1 MRPFNKPTAVA
12 AANQPPSKTSLIASA
27 IEISYADLVSW
38 RTYRLGRDEVWQR
51 ELWRLYDIVGELR
64 FAANWVGSMM
74 SRVRIYIA
82 EVDETGAIG
91 PETTDPDLL
100 AVSNNLLGG
109 PQAKAEALRL
119 MGIDLTVCGEFYIVG
134 YAGRA
139 NGEDSWYI
147 VTPSELNRWA
157 SGVFYN
163 SIDGPIQLLDNVDM
177 LIRVWTPHP
186 RRVWL
191 ADSPAHGAMNIIVEL
206 ERLTKYVFSQ
216 IDSRLFGGGLLLI
229 PDDMD
234 FPDEDGTEGAADSLM
249 AKLAKAGMASL
260 RGEGSATG
268 ILPVIAEVPKDA
280 LGKIQLI
287 TFDTGLSAQ
296 ALELRKEAIM
306 RFAYSMDFPP
316 EIMTGLGASN
326 HWSAWYIDENAVK
339 VHIEPPMGR
348 VCDAL
353 TKAILIP
360 ACKKLGK
367 DPKRFTFA
375 FDTSGLT
382 VRATRLE
389 DALNLYK
396 EGILG
401 PEAVLEAGYF
411 RKDQAMT
418 DAEAADKFGKL
429 AAIQDPQLMAD
440 KDFRKMIRVDS
451 FFPDSSTVGTQPLT
465 GPPPPP
471 PNQTGALPSARQP
484 IPDRQSA
491 PATPVKRPASAVTAS
506 SAVALAI
513 ISGANLAVL
522 RALEL
527 AGGRLLTRSQRFPET
542 PKTEIHT
549 MVTVQDSQTQ
559 ALLAGAWTFVP
570 AWADSI
576 GGVDIQDMVEALD
589 DYTTELL
596 LHSKPHNPDSLL
608 DDLRR
613 RGLIDG

>member
-12 AANQPPSKTSLIASA
+12 AAKEAPTKTSLIASA

-82 EVDETGAIG
+82 EVDENGAIG
-91 PETTDPDLL
+91 PETDDPQLL

-119 MGIDLTVCGEFYIVG
+119 MGIDITICGEFYIVG
-134 YAGRA
+134 YAGRGGA
-139 NGEDSWYI
+139 EDSWYI

-163 SIDGPIQLLDNVDM
+163 SADGPIQLLDNVDM

-234 FPDEDGTEGAADSLM
+234 FPDADDTTGAADSLM
-249 AKLAKAGMASL
+249 AKLATAGMASL

-280 LGKIQLI
+280 LGKIQMI
-287 TFDTGLSAQ
+287 SFDTGLSAQ

-353 TKAILIP
+353 TKAVLVP
-360 ACKKLGK
+360 ACKALGK
-367 DPKRFTFA
+367 DPRRFTFA

-389 DALNLYK
+389 DALNLFK

-401 PEAVLEAGYF
+401 PDAVLEAGYF
-411 RKDQAMT
+411 RPDQKMT
-418 DAEAADKFGKL
+418 DAENADKFGKL
-429 AAIQDPQLMAD
+429 AAIQDPQLLSDA
-440 KDFRKMIRVDS
+440 DFRKMIRVDS
-451 FFPDSSTVGTQPLT
+451 FFPDDSTVGAVIPA

-484 IPDRQSA
+484 IPDRQSS

-506 SAVALAI
+506 SAVALAVA
-513 ISGANLAVL
+513 SGANLAVL

-549 MVTVQDSQTQ
+549 RVSVEEGQTQ
-559 ALLAGAWTFVP
+559 VLLAGAWTFVP
-570 AWADSI
+570 QWVDSI
-576 GGVDIQDMVEALD
+576 GGVDADDMVQALD
-589 DYTTELL
+589 DYTTDLL
-596 LHSKPHNPDSLL
+596 VCSRPHHPDNLL
-608 DDLRR
+608 DNLRR